1 MNIKPRLYADA
12 NIKLGPA
19 YFDYD
24 NYEFGVGYLITLI
37 FYKIIREL

>member
-12 NIKLGPA
+12 NIKKGPQ

-24 NYEFGVGYLITLI
+24 NYEISYG
-37 FYKIIREL
+37 